1 MCDSC
6 GAITHLIALFVQPL
20 FACNAIGLK
29 ESLRILQFATI
40 KNFSSLSKPLSYLE
54 TRQLMPIEPRMTPSL
69 DDGHTHG
76 QFTHVRTNHCRT
88 WMHWD
93 DLLQRFRNFFIHPVS
108 YISCDV
114 KRDIWILRAQLITA
128 SMINERL
135 DSAYYSFHW
144 LLRFFTASQ

>member
-76 QFTHVRTNHCRT
+76 QFTH
-88 WMHWD
+88 
-93 DLLQRFRNFFIHPVS
+93 RFRNFFIHPVS